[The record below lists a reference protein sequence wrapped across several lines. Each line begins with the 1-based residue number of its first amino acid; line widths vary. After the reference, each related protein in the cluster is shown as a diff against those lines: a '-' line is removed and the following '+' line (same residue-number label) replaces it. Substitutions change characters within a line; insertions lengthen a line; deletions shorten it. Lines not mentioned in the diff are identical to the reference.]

1 MKTFPVL
8 SLHLL
13 HFMGDVP
20 HYTRIL
26 LRVAFD
32 LSYYKRLFKHAVLVG
47 WLLAVRF
54 GAVILVPD
62 RLPMDFLLT

>member
-1 MKTFPVL
+1 
-8 SLHLL
+8 
-13 HFMGDVP
+13 MGDVP

-54 GAVILVPD
+54 GAVILAPD